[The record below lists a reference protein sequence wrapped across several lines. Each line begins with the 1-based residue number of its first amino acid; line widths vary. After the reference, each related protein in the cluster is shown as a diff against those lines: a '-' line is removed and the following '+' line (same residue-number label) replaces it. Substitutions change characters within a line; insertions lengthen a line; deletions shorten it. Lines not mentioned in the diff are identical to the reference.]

1 MKIIVLLISLVLA
14 FSSSCATTTP
24 NPVLQV
30 VRDIDGEILRS
41 NTRYFVVPAIIGAS
55 GGGVTRGP
63 TINGARHDSN
73 FVCPFQVVQS
83 PIYVNKGTPVYFK
96 PKAPKQE
103 EITESTD
110 VNIEFYL
117 DNPTVCKKNVW
128 EVEGFPGHEIPMFL
142 STNGQAGNP
151 LNVASWFQIKK
162 ANDFSYKLVFC
173 PYGEH
178 ICSDIGI
185 EVVDGQRRLALRTE
199 NTFYVVFIKDTI
211 IGIKSI
217 I

>member
-1 MKIIVLLISLVLA
+1 MKSVVLLISLVLA

-24 NPVLQV
+24 NPLLHV

-41 NTRYFVVPAIIGAS
+41 DTRYFVVSPGN
-55 GGGVTRGP
+55 GGVTRGP
-63 TINGARHDSN
+63 TMNGARHDAN
-73 FVCPFQVVQS
+73 FVCPFQVVMS
-83 PIYVNKGTPVYFK
+83 RFNKGTPVYFK

-103 EITESTD
+103 EITESSD

-117 DNPTVCKKNVW
+117 GNPTVCNNNVW
-128 EVEGFPGHEIPMFL
+128 LVEGFPGNEIPMFL

-151 LNVASWFQIKK
+151 LNVATWFQIKK

-185 EVVDGQRRLALRTE
+185 ADGSGERRLALRTE
-199 NTFYVVFIKDTI
+199 NTFYVVFIKDTN